1 MTTIRIDDTPHPGKA
16 NGGASSS
23 AADGVYPMRR
33 LSKTQSLDRRSTIS
47 TGEEAEDEDAGLR
60 RAGDYKHKQ
69 TFSGKYLLWLSY
81 QSIGVIYGDIGTSP
95 LYVFSSTFSSP
106 PSYNDLVG
114 ALSLVIWSLIMIVTV
129 KYVLVI
135 LRADNDGE
143 GGTFS
148 TYALLSRYANITS
161 RDPREASLTQMRR
174 YRTGDLGA
182 GGEAVRSGFEHSR
195 VAQTILKVVGCLAV
209 TMVLSDGVLTPAQSV
224 LGAVQGLEVVVP
236 NISHS
241 AVVGATCG
249 ILILLFLI
257 QPLGIS
263 KIATAFAPIILIWLA
278 LNAVF
283 GIYNLAKFDHSILK
297 AFSPAYAFEY
307 LIRNKADG
315 WRSLGG
321 ILLSFTGVE
330 ALYADLGAFSARAIQ
345 LSWLCYCFPCL
356 LLAYTGQAAYIAVN
370 PNAYTNPF
378 FNAAPP
384 GTVIFSLIVAVLAAI
399 VASQAIITAS
409 FQLITQIQKLSYFP
423 QIKIVHVSK
432 VYHGQV
438 YVPLANWL
446 LMIGT
451 VLIAAIFNNTTALG
465 NAYGVCVMFV
475 TFFDTCMVTLAAI
488 LVWRF
493 SPFLVFLPW
502 LTIALLDGT
511 FLSSALTKVPVG
523 AWFTITLASL
533 LACILLEWRFGKE
546 QQWKAEAADRF
557 PTSHFVRKNH
567 HGQLQLTDKFGGTA
581 LSSIKG
587 LGIFFD
593 KAGETT
599 PLVFSAW
606 VSKVA
611 AVPESQIFF
620 HMRPLETPSVTIEE
634 RYNVSR
640 LALGL
645 GYRVVLRHG
654 YNDNVITPDLGQIL
668 YEQVRAF
675 VVRTSPSQI
684 RGDDSEDDRHH
695 QDSAEVV
702 GPTDA
707 DPTNHNVLVDALSMT
722 RDKVSLEEDSRTAL
736 AESEIL
742 VADAK
747 RTKTVDYAAEMR
759 RDLARLDAA
768 YNHQVL
774 YIIGKEELKVKPG
787 TGIIRSILLKA
798 FLWMRENSR
807 SKVADLRIP
816 TDRIIEVGFVK
827 EV

>member
-23 AADGVYPMRR
+23 AANGVYPMRR

-60 RAGDYKHKQ
+60 RAAHRLTHIK

-95 LYVFSSTFSSP
+95 LYVFSSTFSPP

-114 ALSLVIWSLIMIVTV
+114 ALSLVIWSLIIIVTV
-129 KYVLVI
+129 EYVLVI

-148 TYALLSRYANITS
+148 TYALLSRYANITN

-182 GGEAVRSGFEHSR
+182 CGNAVRSGFEHSR

-236 NISHS
+236 TIGHS

-263 KIATAFAPIILIWLA
+263 KITTAIAPIILLWLA
-278 LNAVF
+278 LNVVF
-283 GIYNLAKFDHSILK
+283 GIYNLAKFDH
-297 AFSPAYAFEY
+297 
-307 LIRNKADG
+307 NG

-321 ILLSFTGVE
+321 ILLAFTGVE

-345 LSWLCYCFPCL
+345 LSWLCYCFPYL

-370 PNAYTNPF
+370 PNAYSNPF

-409 FQLITQIQKLSYFP
+409 FQLITPIQKLSYFP

-451 VLIAAIFNNTTALG
+451 VLIAAIFNNTTTLG
-465 NAYGVCVMFV
+465 NAYDVCVMFV

-488 LVWRF
+488 SVWRF
-493 SPFLVFLPW
+493 SPFLVVLPW
-502 LTIALLDGT
+502 LTIDQRALLDGT

-557 PTSHFVRKNH
+557 PTSHFVKKNH
-567 HGQLQLTDKFGGTA
+567 HGQLQLTDKFGGTT
-581 LSSIKG
+581 LISIKG

-599 PLVFSAW
+599 RLVFSAW

-611 AVPESQIFF
+611 AVPECQIFF
-620 HMRPLETPSVTIEE
+620 HMRPLETPSVTFEE

-675 VVRTSPSQI
+675 IVRTSPSQI
-684 RGDDSEDDRHH
+684 RGNDSEDDRLH
-695 QDSAEVV
+695 QDSAEIV
-702 GPTDA
+702 GPMDA
-707 DPTNHNVLVDALSMT
+707 DPSNHNDPADALPIT
-722 RDKVSLEEDSRTAL
+722 GDKVSLEEDSRTAL
-736 AESEIL
+736 ADSEIL

-774 YIIGKEELKVKPG
+774 YIIGKEEMKVKPG
-787 TGIIRSILLKA
+787 TGIVRFILLKA

-807 SKVADLRIP
+807 TKVADLRIP
-816 TDRIIEVGFVK
+816 TDRIIEVGFCKRSVNWP
-827 EV
+827 

>member
-60 RAGDYKHKQ
+60 RAGDYKLKQ

-106 PSYNDLVG
+106 PSYNDLIG
-114 ALSLVIWSLIMIVTV
+114 ALSLVIWSLIIIVTV

-148 TYALLSRYANITS
+148 TYALLSRY
-161 RDPREASLTQMRR
+161 
-174 YRTGDLGA
+174 
-182 GGEAVRSGFEHSR
+182 
-195 VAQTILKVVGCLAV
+195 
-209 TMVLSDGVLTPAQSV
+209 MVLSDGVLTPAQSV

-263 KIATAFAPIILIWLA
+263 KIATAFAPIILLWLA

-283 GIYNLAKFDHSILK
+283 GIYNLAKFDHSVLK
-297 AFSPAYAFEY
+297 AFNPAYSFEY

-321 ILLSFTGVE
+321 ILLAFTGVE

-370 PNAYTNPF
+370 PDGYSNPF

-451 VLIAAIFNNTTALG
+451 VLIAAIFNNTTTLG

-488 LVWRF
+488 FVWRF
-493 SPFLVFLPW
+493 SPFLVFFPW

-567 HGQLQLTDKFGGTA
+567 HGQLQLTDRFGGTT

-611 AVPESQIFF
+611 AVPECQIFF
-620 HMRPLETPSVTIEE
+620 HMRPLETPSVTFEE

-675 VVRTSPSQI
+675 VVRTSPSEI
-684 RGDDSEDDRHH
+684 RGADSEDDRRHE
-695 QDSAEVV
+695 DSAEVV
-702 GPTDA
+702 APTDA
-707 DPTNHNVLVDALSMT
+707 DQTDRNGPAGALPIT

-736 AESEIL
+736 AESEVL
-742 VADAK
+742 VAKAK

-768 YNHQVL
+768 YNHQVI
-774 YIIGKEELKVKPG
+774 YIIGKEEMKVKPG
-787 TGIIRSILLKA
+787 TGIIRSVLLKA